1 MADKQPFE
9 PYKAPKMVTIT
20 VTVREQKVLD
30 IIRKSPFGRFTVHK
44 ANNVIV
50 RIEKDESIMIDESE

>member
-1 MADKQPFE
+1 
-9 PYKAPKMVTIT
+9 MVTIT